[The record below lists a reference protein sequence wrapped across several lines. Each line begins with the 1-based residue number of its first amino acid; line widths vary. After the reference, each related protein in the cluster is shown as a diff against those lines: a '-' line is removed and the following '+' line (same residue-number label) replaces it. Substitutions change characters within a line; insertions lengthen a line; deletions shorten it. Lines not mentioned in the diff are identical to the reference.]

1 VAVEQ
6 RRGEILPSN
15 VDTIASPET
24 VAKRRPG
31 VLVPL
36 LVIAVAM
43 LVGAAIVLGLT
54 STRPTPQVAASR
66 TPAPTSAPI
75 RATATSVGAPQAQGQ
90 RKPAP
95 VAVPMPAVNGI
106 SCDALESTIVHMHVH
121 LAIFFDG
128 EEQLV
133 PFGVGI
139 GEPWQV
145 SASAAGPF
153 VEDGSCFYWIHTHTE
168 DGVVHIESP
177 IRRTFTLGD
186 FFAIWEQPLSANQV
200 GPAQGSVIVYV
211 NGDRAQIN
219 PADIQLS
226 QHTQIQLDVGSD
238 VQPYFF
244 EFPRGD

>member
-6 RRGEILPSN
+6 RPGGILPSN
-15 VDTIASPET
+15 VDTVTSPDAPA
-24 VAKRRPG
+24 AKRPRPG

-43 LVGAAIVLGLT
+43 VVGAAIALGLT
-54 STRPTPQVAASR
+54 SSRPTPQAAAPRPTSV
-66 TPAPTSAPI
+66 APTTVPTNAP
-75 RATATSVGAPQAQGQ
+75 SGQSQ
-90 RKPAP
+90 RKPAA
-95 VAVPMPAVNGI
+95 VAAPMPAVNGI
-106 SCDALESTIVHMHVH
+106 SCDTLESTIVHMHIH

-128 EEQLV
+128 EEQVV

-145 SASAAGPF
+145 SPSAAGPF
-153 VEDGSCFYWIHTHTE
+153 VEDGTCFYWIHTHTE
-168 DGVVHIESP
+168 DGVVHIEAP

-200 GPAQGSVIVYV
+200 GPAQGPVIVYV
-211 NGDRAQIN
+211 DGDRAQIN
-219 PADIQLS
+219 PADIRLN
-226 QHTQIQLDVGSD
+226 QHTQIQLDVGTD
-238 VQPYFF
+238 VPPYFF